1 METSLHEYIVCSTDA
16 GQINSPAFYDCV
28 IHLICTAGNAVFAYN
43 EQRFELVKGNIAV
56 LTHPRMVRLES
67 VTEDFQ
73 CEYLAAPEK
82 FLHNLLPVNNYSIQ
96 GGVSLFSNPVID
108 VNEEEARIFLG
119 DIANIRKRI
128 DDIDHLFYSGMI
140 GSLLQTMI
148 YDLFDFHARRHE
160 GVLTTDRVGYVTS
173 QFFMLI
179 RSGHPAKHREV
190 SYYAS
195 QLNVSPKYL
204 SDTIKRVTGE
214 SVSTHINRAAATVM
228 YEYLKDNTMS
238 VTQIADEMNFTSVS
252 YFSRYCKKYIGK
264 SPARLRTGGVKSV

>member
-1 METSLHEYIVCSTDA
+1 METSLHEYIVYSTDPA
-16 GQINSPAFYDCV
+16 QINSPAFYDCIV
-28 IHLICTAGNAVFAYN
+28 HLICIEGGAVLMYN
-43 EQRFELVKGNIAV
+43 EKRFELVEGNIAV
-56 LTHPRMVRLES
+56 LSHPRMVRLES
-67 VTEDFQ
+67 VTDDFQ

-82 FLHNLLPVNNYSIQ
+82 FLRNLLPVNNYSIQ
-96 GGVSLFSNPVID
+96 GGVSLYSNPIID
-108 VNEEEARIFLG
+108 VDEDEVRTFRR
-119 DIANIRKRI
+119 DIANIRARI

-148 YDLFDFHARRHE
+148 YDLFDFHARRHD

-173 QFFMLI
+173 QFFLLI

-195 QLNVSPKYL
+195 RLSVSPKYL

-228 YEYLKDNTMS
+228 HEYLKDNRLS
-238 VTQIADEMNFTSVS
+238 VTQIADEMNFSSVS
-252 YFSRYCKKYIGK
+252 YFSRYCKKHIGK
-264 SPARLRTGGVKSV
+264 SPAQLRTGGVRTV